1 MRLKG
6 FEVLSRPEMEQI
18 HEGSLH
24 VLDQFGLEIQD
35 AATRA
40 LLLEAGAFPEGEN
53 GRIRFPRQLVE
64 EALAA
69 VPHEFCLH
77 DRNLSPAI
85 ELRPGKI
92 FATTGSNSKLVVDL
106 ATGQYRP
113 SMKRDAGD
121 FARLADGLANIS
133 IVIPEVNPQDVPP
146 ESTALHALD
155 AAFNNTEKHVLYEV
169 HDPDTA
175 VAIFEMAQAV
185 AGDVPLSSRSP
196 LSVFCSPT
204 SPLIWS
210 DGAVVSLVETARRG
224 VPCFIIPC
232 PLPGM
237 TSPVSLAGT
246 LVQQGAEFLSGVV
259 IMQLVRRGTP
269 LLYFAPPMSV
279 DMRYGSVVYSG
290 PEVMLLGIAG
300 RQMAEFYQ
308 VPLFQ
313 SGFDTDSQCEDAQSS
328 LDKALSVLC
337 SVGGA
342 GAVFKN
348 AGSIGNGLIAS
359 ATHLVLDDEFFGIC
373 LRLVEGIGVS
383 GDSMAVD
390 VIKSVG
396 PGGTYLN
403 QPHTLQHLRLE
414 HRIPKVLNRLT
425 FDRWRAQGAKTAMTV
440 AKERATSILEN
451 HQPRPLDAGKREKL
465 CEILDA
471 FEKAHVGA

>member
-1 MRLKG
+1 LKLKG
-6 FEVLSRPEMEQI
+6 FEVLSRVEVEEV
-18 HEGSLH
+18 HEGSLG
-24 VLDQFGLEIQD
+24 VLEQFGVEIQN
-35 AATRA
+35 AKTRD
-40 LLLEAGAFPEGEN
+40 LLLEAGAFADGEG
-53 GRIRFPRQLVE
+53 GRIRIPRCLVE
-64 EALAA
+64 DSLAG
-69 VPHEFCLH
+69 VSHEFCLY

-85 ELRPGKI
+85 ELQPGRI

-106 ATGQYRP
+106 ATGHYRP
-113 SMKRDAGD
+113 SAKKDAAD
-121 FARLADGLANIS
+121 FARLADGLDNIS

-146 ESTALHALD
+146 ESTALHALE
-155 AAFNNTEKHVLYEV
+155 AAFGNTVKHVLYEV
-169 HDPDTA
+169 HDPDTS
-175 VAIFEMAQAV
+175 VAMFDMAQAI
-185 AGDVPLSSRSP
+185 AGEVPLSSRSP

-204 SPLIWS
+204 SPLVWS

-290 PEVMLLGIAG
+290 PEVMLLGVAG
-300 RQMAEFYQ
+300 RQMAEFYR

-313 SGFDTDSQCEDAQSS
+313 SGFDTDAQCEDTQSS

-337 SVGGA
+337 SIGGA
-342 GAVFKN
+342 AAVFKN

-373 LRLVEGIGVS
+373 LRLMEGVEVS
-383 GDSMAVD
+383 QDTMAVE
-390 VIKSVG
+390 VIGAVG

-403 QPHTLQHLRLE
+403 QPHTLRNLRRE

-440 AKERATSILEN
+440 AKERATAILEA
-451 HQPRPLDAGKREKL
+451 HQSLPLDFGKQAKLREI
-465 CEILDA
+465 CDA
-471 FEKAHVGA
+471 FERSHVSA